1 MKSVRTNE
9 QYMCDQIQPLVGSK
23 IIGAATT
30 SDGESFGIVIKKGK
44 TETVLWVACDPEGN
58 GSGWLDIEVQS

>member
-1 MKSVRTNE
+1 MTNE
-9 QYMCDQIQPLVGSK
+9 EFMIEKIKPLTGAK

-30 SDGESFGIVIKKGK
+30 ADGESFGLVIKKGK
-44 TETVLWVACDPEGN
+44 TETVLWVMCDAEGN